1 LSSHSDL
8 YNQTLPSCFW
18 KHSDIWLIL
27 TCRSKAQASAKL
39 AKIMDDIDAML
50 ERSDS
55 EKETAEGDDSAG
67 SESDANIVEDNDDD
81 DDF

>member
-1 LSSHSDL
+1 
-8 YNQTLPSCFW
+8 
-18 KHSDIWLIL
+18 
-27 TCRSKAQASAKL
+27 
-39 AKIMDDIDAML
+39 MDDIDAML